1 MPVSRGS
8 GIWGGFDSSLHQAT
22 ALGLG
27 HWKASPGLENGL
39 WAQTVLWVGAPLAGH
54 MGLFLR
60 QIQHRH
66 DLASGFPRALDP
78 KESRTGAAVSLMT

>member
-1 MPVSRGS
+1 MYYFPVSRGS

-39 WAQTVLWVGAPLAGH
+39 WAHRVLWAGGPTGRSHGPLPKA
-54 MGLFLR
+54 
-60 QIQHRH
+60 
-66 DLASGFPRALDP
+66 DSAS
-78 KESRTGAAVSLMT
+78 S